1 MHETF
6 QVKQQIDQFA
16 YELELPDESGYR
28 FCLVV
33 HISRM
38 KIVKKLSKHPRIRM
52 INELDEQ
59 ERFDFNEDL
68 LTQDSWVTDEVNGL
82 LEIEAIF
89 NDNLPLSTSTD
100 RT

>member
-1 MHETF
+1 
-6 QVKQQIDQFA
+6 
-16 YELELPDESGYR
+16 
-28 FCLVV
+28 
-33 HISRM
+33 
-38 KIVKKLSKHPRIRM
+38 M